1 MKKRKALWLSFS
13 SSSSSPQ
20 LFQNIEGFGA
30 KKYFAGHQTTDAVQL
45 IITIKTNFS
54 GLFSEQV
61 AAKRNFPE
69 NTWKI

>member
-1 MKKRKALWLSFS
+1 MKKRKALRLSFSS

-61 AAKRNFPE
+61 AATCLFACH
-69 NTWKI
+69 